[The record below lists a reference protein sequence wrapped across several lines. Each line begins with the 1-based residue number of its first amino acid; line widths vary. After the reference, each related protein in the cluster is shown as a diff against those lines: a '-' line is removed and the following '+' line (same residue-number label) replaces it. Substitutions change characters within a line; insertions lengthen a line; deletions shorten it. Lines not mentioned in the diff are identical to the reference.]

1 MEVGDEA
8 EAEIDPALSVV
19 GRGVDPEIGSDGDG
33 GVWRGRFAFIGVVSA
48 GLFKGYAAIG
58 VSGEQSGDCLGVFT
72 GGFDAQL
79 KPANFFPR
87 LLR

>member
-1 MEVGDEA
+1 MGDEA
-8 EAEIDPALSVV
+8 ESEIYLALSIVS
-19 GRGVDPEIGSDGDG
+19 RGVNPEIGSDGDG
-33 GVWRGRFAFIGVVSA
+33 GICRGRFAFIGVVSA
-48 GLFKGYAAIG
+48 GLFEGYAAIG